1 MGGFS
6 MAIDK
11 LQNAIRKLKNP
22 SAVMFSLDKRHIPCK
37 ILEENTSISIAYG
50 RYAKDLLDALK
61 GVVPAVRFGFGTF
74 ALQGREG
81 LNTLTEL
88 LTYAK
93 ELGFYVLLDAPE
105 MLSANE
111 ASLAADA
118 FLNEDS
124 IWTYDGLV
132 ISSYIGSDA
141 VKPFANKLGDTE
153 KDLFLVLRTA
163 NRTAPELQDLLT
175 GSRLVY
181 MVAADMAK
189 RLGEGNVGRCGY
201 SRIAGVGPA
210 TSADSLRALRSKY
223 TAMFLLVDGYDYT
236 GANAKNCSLAF
247 DKLGHGALV
256 CAGVSVVGAWM
267 DDDSD
272 SSDPICAAVSAAE
285 RMKKNLTRY
294 VTVL

>member
-1 MGGFS
+1 

-37 ILEENTSISIAYG
+37 ILEENTSIPMAYG
-50 RYAKDLLDALK
+50 RYARELLDALK

-74 ALQGREG
+74 ALQGGEG

-118 FLNEDS
+118 FLNEDN
-124 IWTYDGLV
+124 IWIYDGLV
-132 ISSYIGSDA
+132 IPSYIGSDA
-141 VKPFANKLGDTE
+141 VKPFVDKLKDTE

-189 RLGEGNVGRCGY
+189 RLGEGNICRCGY

-267 DDDSD
+267 DNDSD
-272 SSDPICAAVSAAE
+272 SSDPISAAVNAAE